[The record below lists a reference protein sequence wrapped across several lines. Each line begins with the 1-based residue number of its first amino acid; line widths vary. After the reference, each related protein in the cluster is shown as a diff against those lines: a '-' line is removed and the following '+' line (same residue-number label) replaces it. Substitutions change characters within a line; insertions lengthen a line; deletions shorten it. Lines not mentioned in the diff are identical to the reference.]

1 MVSCY
6 IYAIV
11 NAIDGIAYIGSSE
24 LPRNRIQE
32 HIKKLAG
39 NKHYNKKLQEAY
51 NQIGLAQFDF
61 VILDTCLMEDRE
73 LVEYAHINT
82 WKLATYNITKK
93 PSPYEVSEPLD
104 IQPAFSYAELI
115 QIRTRW
121 G

>member
-1 MVSCY
+1 
-6 IYAIV
+6 
-11 NAIDGIAYIGSSE
+11 
-24 LPRNRIQE
+24 
-32 HIKKLAG
+32 
-39 NKHYNKKLQEAY
+39 
-51 NQIGLAQFDF
+51 
-61 VILDTCLMEDRE
+61 MEDRE